1 MRAARAAGLVIVAH
15 GAGGVSTQQLTTVS
29 LTRHPTPDCHQ
40 HVWNCFIQLQYN
52 QISTSTLWES
62 KAQNEKI
69 RAERKQM
76 RSMYSTSRREAV
88 YRTRTTGKRSLF
100 LPHFSF
106 TATPVHTMSAA
117 AESRNGSVKLEHP
130 HPTASSDAAAM
141 DVDESPAHLDSLD
154 SDDDSDD
161 DDEIVA
167 SYPIYLHHDLI
178 NHLYLLASP
187 FRPANRPYAA
197 DVGPLKTV
205 RVKPNQ
211 KRVELEYDI
220 NKVDPDSAH
229 STPSAPYS
237 LRSHEPKPVVN
248 YDASSIH
255 PIDALLLAGRPVPCK
270 TNYAVGV
277 WSGAADGAG
286 PALHLTPLYSTL
298 RLKPDLS
305 YLDDEREEEA
315 AMLESMRR
323 EEARAREEWDPEDE
337 RRDADDDDEVEEK
350 KAAAAKPEMRQM
362 TVRFKKKETEKSAA
376 YRTASHAYI
385 KQMEEKEQWIP
396 LTHHTQ
402 QSQLAKQQR
411 ALLSSLTSTSTPTSS
426 QPIPMN
432 DREYLAYLNPT
443 APAAHSQL
451 ASVGDR
457 VLSLLRST
465 RSLPFYRVLQKLN
478 VRTDNTTGRDE
489 CWRWCERFG
498 YYVQHSFV
506 LKSVLVFDTHLN
518 AQAMEA
524 SASPTV
530 KTERDREREREHSH
544 RIPSRME
551 MARDYL
557 VCQFYHH
564 SVVYR
569 DKVASVMRLDVEQTE
584 ERLREMSERRQT
596 VEGGAGSG
604 RKGGWEWK
612 WHEDEVEVRCVAGV
626 TGHGQLLKQQEE
638 AMKQMERRALWAL
651 EPQLHSPPAT
661 TTSSLSSSL
670 SLSSAASSS
679 FASSSTSAHTAAI
692 ALLNALFREHG
703 VCSES
708 YLLGQFHASP
718 PTSPLASLTTD
729 AFRALVSSF
738 SLPITPQLFIR
749 KSLANPAVDRY
760 RSVIASLFAT
770 RASVKKSDVQHAI
783 EECYGD
789 DIPDNLYRKV
799 MKEFA
804 TFHTG
809 IWTLKT
815 GNY

>member
-1 MRAARAAGLVIVAH
+1 
-15 GAGGVSTQQLTTVS
+15 
-29 LTRHPTPDCHQ
+29 
-40 HVWNCFIQLQYN
+40 
-52 QISTSTLWES
+52 
-62 KAQNEKI
+62 
-69 RAERKQM
+69 
-76 RSMYSTSRREAV
+76 
-88 YRTRTTGKRSLF
+88 
-100 LPHFSF
+100 
-106 TATPVHTMSAA
+106 MSGSAD
-117 AESRNGSVKLEHP
+117 SRNGSVKLEYP
-130 HPTASSDAAAM
+130 RQPSSASAMELDEPQITNDTPNSDYEE
-141 DVDESPAHLDSLD
+141 ESE
-154 SDDDSDD
+154 
-161 DDEIVA
+161 DEIVA
-167 SYPIYLHHDLI
+167 SYPIHLHQDLI

-205 RVKPNQ
+205 RVKPQQ

-220 NKVDPDSAH
+220 HKTDPDSTNH
-229 STPSAPYS
+229 SPTSPPHPYYT
-237 LRSHEPKPVVN
+237 RSTSPQPPAN
-248 YDASSIH
+248 YDPSSLH
-255 PIDALLLAGRPVPCK
+255 PIDGLLLTGRPVPCK

-277 WSGAADGAG
+277 WSDNADGTG

-298 RLKPDLS
+298 RLKPELS

-315 AMLESMRR
+315 AMLEAMRR
-323 EEARAREEWDPEDE
+323 EEEKGREEWDGDDE
-337 RRDADDDDEVEEK
+337 RRDVDDDEEAEEK
-350 KAAAAKPEMRQM
+350 KAAAVKPEMRQL

-385 KQMEEKEQWIP
+385 KQMEEKEQWIE
-396 LTHHTQ
+396 LTHHNQHTP
-402 QSQLAKQQR
+402 LAKQQR
-411 ALLSSLTSTSTPTSS
+411 SLLSSPLTTAATSPSSS
-426 QPIPMN
+426 QPAAMN

-443 APAAHSQL
+443 APATHLQL

-465 RSLPFYRVLQKLN
+465 RSLPFYRVLQKLS
-478 VRTDNTTGRDE
+478 VRADNTAARDE

-506 LKSVLVFDTHLN
+506 IKSVLVFDTHLT

-524 SASPTV
+524 STNPTI
-530 KTERDREREREHSH
+530 KTERDREREKDREHSH

-557 VCQFYHH
+557 VCQFYRQP
-564 SVVYR
+564 VVYR

-584 ERLREMSERRQT
+584 ERLREMSERRQRA
-596 VEGGAGSG
+596 EGSGGSG

-612 WHEDEVEVRCVAGV
+612 WHEDEAEVRCVGGV
-626 TGHGQLLKQQEE
+626 SGHAQLLKQQEE

-651 EPQLHSPPAT
+651 EPQLHSPPTAS
-661 TTSSLSSSL
+661 TSSASSSL
-670 SLSSAASSS
+670 SLSATAAAAAA
-679 FASSSTSAHTAAI
+679 FASSATSAHSAALT
-692 ALLNALFREHG
+692 LLTSLFRQYG

-708 YLLGQFHASP
+708 YLLSQFHASP

-729 AFRALVSSF
+729 AFRAIVSSF

-749 KSLANPAVDRY
+749 KSLSNPAVDRY
-760 RSVIASLFAT
+760 RSVIASLFAV
-770 RASVKKSDVQHAI
+770 RASVKKSDVQRAI